1 MQTHFG
7 RALPEERK
15 EGSLLGQL
23 QRRMREGAGAATA
36 TVRGHQ
42 RDDGVRQR
50 PSCPSVFV
58 EDEHEVRRPCVG
70 ALQLPLGVNVRRARG
85 AALLYQR
92 YLVMGMRPPQAA
104 EVRVLLLESQPL
116 LEARGSRLAR
126 EGCAHMLHNK
136 NVRHGERNLAAL
148 TRAVKQ
154 RHCLH
159 ASSVRG
165 PKSRPQH
172 FDYLLGHAHARVTL
186 LAHAPVGAQMEL
198 QRFGRFSF
206 F

>member
-7 RALPEERK
+7 RAFLEERK

-23 QRRMREGAGAATA
+23 QRRMRESAGAAAA

-148 TRAVKQ
+148 TRAVKLYAT
-154 RHCLH
+154 RSIGHGIAAGGRRTRPPSSAACGAA
-159 ASSVRG
+159 ASRNS
-165 PKSRPQH
+165 
-172 FDYLLGHAHARVTL
+172 ARRCAT
-186 LAHAPVGAQMEL
+186 
-198 QRFGRFSF
+198 
-206 F
+206 